1 MTMGEIIKM
10 LRINAKMT
18 QEELGEK
25 LGVQKSAIRKYEKGE
40 VENIKRSTIK
50 KMADLFNVSPCY
62 IMGWEDAFNPN
73 GKLEKEVSLIEA
85 VQNQY
90 GKEAIQIL
98 QLLSESKDN
107 MKSTLDMLNM
117 YDQLDS
123 EDKAEIRGEMK
134 HMLKDEKYSV
144 KKEYKNA

>member
-10 LRINAKMT
+10 LRVNAKMT

-62 IMGWEDAFNPN
+62 IMGWEDAYNPN
-73 GKLEKEVSLIEA
+73 GKLAKEVSLIEEIKRQYRKEA
-85 VQNQY
+85 VQL
-90 GKEAIQIL
+90 L
-98 QLLSESKDN
+98 QNFTELNEVGRSKALETISDLTELQ
-107 MKSTLDMLNM
+107 KYTE
-117 YDQLDS
+117 QDS
-123 EDKAEIRGEMK
+123 ECSK
-134 HMLKDEKYSV
+134 
-144 KKEYKNA
+144 

>member
-50 KMADLFNVSPCY
+50 LMAELFDVSPCY
-62 IMGWEDAFNPN
+62 IMGWEDAYNPN
-73 GKLEKEVSLIEA
+73 GKLVKEVSLIEEI
-85 VQNQY
+85 QKQY
-90 GKEAIQIL
+90 GKETV
-98 QLLSESKDN
+98 QLLQNFIELNEIGKTKALESISDL
-107 MKSTLDMLNM
+107 T
-117 YDQLDS
+117 
-123 EDKAEIRGEMK
+123 EIRRYTEQSCECSK
-134 HMLKDEKYSV
+134 
-144 KKEYKNA
+144 

>member
-10 LRINAKMT
+10 LRVNAKMT

-62 IMGWEDAFNPN
+62 IMGWEDAYNPN
-73 GKLEKEVSLIEA
+73 GKLAKEVSLIEEI
-85 VQNQY
+85 QRQY
-90 GKEAIQIL
+90 GKEAV
-98 QLLSESKDN
+98 QLLQNFTELNEVGRSKALETISDLTELQKYTEQDN
-107 MKSTLDMLNM
+107 ECSK
-117 YDQLDS
+117 
-123 EDKAEIRGEMK
+123 
-134 HMLKDEKYSV
+134 
-144 KKEYKNA
+144 

>member
-10 LRINAKMT
+10 LRVTAKMT

-62 IMGWEDAFNPN
+62 IMGWEDAYNPN
-73 GKLEKEVSLIEA
+73 GKLAKEVSLIEEI
-85 VQNQY
+85 QRQY
-90 GKEAIQIL
+90 GKEAV
-98 QLLSESKDN
+98 QLLQNFTELNEVGRSKALETISDLTELQ
-107 MKSTLDMLNM
+107 KYTE
-117 YDQLDS
+117 QDS
-123 EDKAEIRGEMK
+123 ECSK
-134 HMLKDEKYSV
+134 
-144 KKEYKNA
+144 

>member
-10 LRINAKMT
+10 LRVNAKMT

-62 IMGWEDAFNPN
+62 IMGWEDAYNPN
-73 GKLEKEVSLIEA
+73 GKLAKEVSLIEEI
-85 VQNQY
+85 QRRY
-90 GKEAIQIL
+90 GKEAV
-98 QLLSESKDN
+98 QLLQNFTELNEVGRSKALETISDLTELQKYTEQDN
-107 MKSTLDMLNM
+107 ECSK
-117 YDQLDS
+117 
-123 EDKAEIRGEMK
+123 
-134 HMLKDEKYSV
+134 
-144 KKEYKNA
+144 

>member
-10 LRINAKMT
+10 LRVNAKMT

-62 IMGWEDAFNPN
+62 IMGWEDAYNPN
-73 GKLEKEVSLIEA
+73 GKLAKEVSLIEEI
-85 VQNQY
+85 QRQY
-90 GKEAIQIL
+90 GKEAV
-98 QLLSESKDN
+98 QLLQNFTELNEVGRSKALETISDL
-107 MKSTLDMLNM
+107 TEL
-117 YDQLDS
+117 Q
-123 EDKAEIRGEMK
+123 
-134 HMLKDEKYSV
+134 KYTEQNNECS
-144 KKEYKNA
+144 K